1 MSYTNAEGRGELLD
15 RLGSATDH
23 LGVALARLGDA
34 YDQLDERAGDRLEEG
49 LFRPV
54 QHAYGRAQRTHTSF
68 AEQHGFPVRQ
78 FAQPGPGR
86 AAGAKA
92 AIQAALDAVTLADD
106 ELGELQD
113 SMLPI
118 EVGGPEVRAGISETR
133 ELVGHVR
140 SQARELVRT
149 LGR

>member
-1 MSYTNAEGRGELLD
+1 MAYTNAEGRAELLD
-15 RLGSATDH
+15 ALGTATEH

-34 YDQLDERAGDRLEEG
+34 YDQLDERAGDRLEET

-54 QHAYGRAQRTHTSF
+54 QHAYGRAQRTH
-68 AEQHGFPVRQ
+68 AEFGARHGVAPRT

-86 AAGAKA
+86 AAGAKL
-92 AIQAALDAVTLADD
+92 AIDAALSAITSADAELA
-106 ELGELQD
+106 ELQD
-113 SMLPI
+113 SMLPV
-118 EVGGPEVRAGISETR
+118 EVGDPEVRAGITETR

>member
-1 MSYTNAEGRGELLD
+1 MAYTNAEGRAELLD
-15 RLGSATDH
+15 ALGIATEH

-34 YDQLDERAGDRLEEG
+34 YDQLDERAGDRLEEA

-54 QHAYGRAQRTHTSF
+54 QHAYGRAQRTYAEF
-68 AEQHGFPVRQ
+68 AGRHGLPSRT

-86 AAGAKA
+86 HAGARPAIDA
-92 AIQAALDAVTLADD
+92 ATEAITAADDTLAQ
-106 ELGELQD
+106 LQD
-113 SMLPI
+113 SMLPV
-118 EVGGPEVRAGISETR
+118 EVGDPEVRAGLSETR